1 MTSMQACRAR
11 VSRFWF
17 HRARG
22 ASFASLLSML
32 LAPVTVAAEPEL
44 VPRPK
49 SLVVAE
55 GTLLIPPEARIVAA
69 SEELEP
75 LARILAADVAR
86 LTGVALATARPP
98 VRAGDILLRTR
109 GDDPK
114 LRGSDA
120 HRIVVAEHAVVEG
133 EDYGAVAFGTA
144 SIMQAVE
151 RGGAGLS
158 LPRMTIEDDADR
170 AFRGLQVS
178 VRGGYHRPDWVRKV
192 IDLMRFYKVRML
204 QLHTTEALWVGA
216 TLASSD
222 GADPV
227 MLQRHAAWSR
237 SEMDG
242 IVDYA
247 RQRGVRL
254 VPHNE
259 MRPND
264 PLWKAVLTED
274 FNAEDRFA
282 GFVDEVDGGGPW
294 VQPPRLADD
303 PRFWAFVRAVT
314 HRSYDQF
321 ARSWPG
327 GRLPYYHIGP
337 VYGEGGCNGQE
348 ALRML
353 GFLKEKNPA
362 IRMMYW
368 NGPGDG
374 DPDLGPDKD
383 NLVVDFYSAHWGG
396 TPEGQ
401 LAAGYQVCNVSWTPL
416 YVQPGTRIK
425 AQRQSQW
432 IFDEFHLARFGAEG
446 PVGRPV
452 EARDCRQWQD
462 GIIGAMLA
470 TWDFAGPDQHEGHL
484 EMVLPC
490 LPAFA
495 ERIWTVRPWPYP
507 AGEWERFSVAAA
519 KLAPRVAALL
529 RDERPPKPPG
539 GVTATQAVHRDAIEV
554 LWAESDN
561 FPEHY
566 QVFRAEND
574 DPMQARPVSAPI
586 PASFVTQV
594 NRFRDATV
602 VPEMEYFYWVRAF
615 NPFGGSEFGRSSRG
629 REGGP
634 APLPAAYEPFEYEA
648 GVALEGLAGGR
659 GFGTAWEVRER
670 NAPLTVAP
678 AGLTYDGLATSG
690 RALLVEATDADE
702 TNRRRPPH
710 VNVVRGLAVPYGHE
724 GTQLWTSYLIKGL
737 TPAIGG
743 IQVHVGRTSVGKGWG
758 ERFTIYDASSG
769 LKMLPDTTYLLVTRY
784 TFHAGEDLMHLWIDP
799 VPGVQPADTDAQVIT
814 RRFDNPEADTVTIG
828 MQPYG
833 RGRYLVDEIRV
844 GGTFDEVVPAP

>member
-432 IFDEFHLARFGAEG
+432 IFDEIHLARFGAEG

-519 KLAPRVAALL
+519 RLAPRVAALL

-634 APLPAAYEPFEYEA
+634 ASLPAAYEPFEYEA

-710 VNVVRGLAVPYGHE
+710 VNVVRGLTVPYGRS
-724 GTQLWTSYLIKGL
+724 GRAISSRASRRRSAAFRCMSAG
-737 TPAIGG
+737 PA
-743 IQVHVGRTSVGKGWG
+743 W
-758 ERFTIYDASSG
+758 A
-769 LKMLPDTTYLLVTRY
+769 
-784 TFHAGEDLMHLWIDP
+784 
-799 VPGVQPADTDAQVIT
+799 
-814 RRFDNPEADTVTIG
+814 
-828 MQPYG
+828 
-833 RGRYLVDEIRV
+833 RV
-844 GGTFDEVVPAP
+844 GANGSRSTTRAAA